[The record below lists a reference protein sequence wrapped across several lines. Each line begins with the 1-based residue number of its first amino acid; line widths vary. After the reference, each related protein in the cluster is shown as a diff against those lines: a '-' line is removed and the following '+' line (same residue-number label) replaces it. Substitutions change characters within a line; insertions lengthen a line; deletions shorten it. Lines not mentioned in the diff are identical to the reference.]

1 MSAASIPADLN
12 SQSQLLTV
20 TEHNPS
26 VLRCSAGDALRS
38 VHQMLDLTLQTLSGL
53 LLIGLL
59 SISTCFGQPQ
69 NSSTPVATK
78 PNAPDKDASTDQPDA
93 SDRATLVIMAPL
105 GPVLADLRISVAKL
119 PYRTWVGRFLA
130 TQLDRNKSGTLTAD
144 ELSLLTDRI
153 RRLAEIPDDKEM
165 VASISGKKDVE
176 SVRATEFA
184 DWLRNR
190 LPRAFD
196 LIAQPQAADDAVRL
210 SALLDS
216 DGNGAISNT
225 ELLQTF
231 RTLRFRDLDNDETL
245 SLVELMP
252 YRDPRSQN
260 AAIAPDV
267 ANLPF
272 FHITDEESLHAA
284 AQRII
289 NRYGAEGTLEKS
301 VLRISGSMP
310 AEASSLTSDQ
320 LIAWLKSPEYH
331 LQIDVRLSDRANTS
345 DIDVVVKPSAEQFC
359 RIQDDSFG
367 QTAMKIDGL
376 SLKIVARGGGA
387 NTRSVTRGFLGQTFV
402 MVDGDR
408 NQYLDEQEFMGLQTA
423 LQQSGATGDFAVIDQ
438 NKDGQVTR
446 DELFSFVERDQMATA
461 SRIEVSVRQDG
472 RTLFSLLDANQDRR
486 LSIREIRSGM
496 EPLRKFDLDG
506 DGSFEEMELG
516 TEYILTLGL
525 GQPELRRSGGSMSMM
540 NGMNADR
547 GDAILPGLENLQ
559 GPDWFRRMDRN
570 QDGDVTRRE
579 FLGTAHHFQQID
591 TDSDGLLSSTEAMA
605 VTNTA
610 AK

>member
-1 MSAASIPADLN
+1 MTAAMIPTNLTSEAQDFKVSEQDL
-12 SQSQLLTV
+12 SSLGFTV
-20 TEHNPS
+20 RAVTW
-26 VLRCSAGDALRS
+26 VVR
-38 VHQMLDLTLQTLSGL
+38 MLQGAI
-53 LLIGLL
+53 LLILIDL
-59 SISTCFGQPQ
+59 SLVSPGRGQQ
-69 NSSTPVATK
+69 QETNTPVAATR
-78 PNAPDKDASTDQPDA
+78 NAPDRAVSTDQPDA

-119 PYRTWVGRFLA
+119 PYRIWVGRYLA
-130 TQLDRNKSGTLTAD
+130 TQLDRNKSGTLTID
-144 ELSLLTDRI
+144 ELSLLTERI
-153 RRLAEIPDDKEM
+153 TQLADIADNEQI
-165 VASISGKKDVE
+165 VASISGTEGAE
-176 SVRATEFA
+176 SVRSTEFA

-216 DGNGAISNT
+216 DGNGAISNA

-245 SLVELMP
+245 SIAELMP

-272 FHITDEESLHAA
+272 FHITDEESLHVAS
-284 AQRII
+284 QRII
-289 NRYGAEGTLEKS
+289 TRYGAEGTIASS
-301 VLRISGSMP
+301 VLRRDRSSQK
-310 AEASSLTSDQ
+310 ETDSLTADQ
-320 LIAWLKSPEYH
+320 LIDWLKSPEYH
-331 LQIDVRLSDRANTS
+331 MQIDVRLSDRANTS
-345 DIDVVVKPSAEQFC
+345 DIDVVVEPAAEQFC
-359 RIQDDSFG
+359 QIQDDSFG
-367 QTAMKIDGL
+367 QTAMKLDGL

-423 LQQSGATGDFAVIDQ
+423 LQQSGASGDFAVIDQ
-438 NKDGQVTR
+438 NNDGMITR

-472 RTLFSLLDANQDRR
+472 RTLFSLLDTNQDRR
-486 LSIREIRSGM
+486 LAIREIRSGM

-525 GQPELRRSGGSMSMM
+525 GQPELRRNAGSMSMMM

-547 GDAILPGLENLQ
+547 GDAILPGVENLQ
-559 GPDWFRRMDRN
+559 GPEWFRRMDRN

-579 FLGTAHHFQQID
+579 FLGTADHFQQID
-591 TDSDGLLSSTEAMA
+591 TDGDGLLSSAEALA
-605 VTNTA
+605 VIA
-610 AK
+610 APAK

>member
-1 MSAASIPADLN
+1 MSAAMISTYLASEAQQFTPVVHDYSILR
-12 SQSQLLTV
+12 LTARAV
-20 TEHNPS
+20 T
-26 VLRCSAGDALRS
+26 RS
-38 VHQMLDLTLQTLSGL
+38 VCRMQGVVFATLSGL
-53 LLIGLL
+53 LLI
-59 SISTCFGQPQ
+59 STSSGQQPQ
-69 NSSTPVATK
+69 SSNPVATTRI
-78 PNAPDKDASTDQPDA
+78 APAKAGSTDSSEA

-119 PYRTWVGRFLA
+119 PYRIWVGKFLA
-130 TQLDRNKSGTLTAD
+130 TQLDRNKSDTLTAD

-153 RRLAEIPDDKEM
+153 RRLAEISSDEPI
-165 VASISGKKDVE
+165 VASISGKEEAEFVP
-176 SVRATEFA
+176 ATEFA

-216 DGNGAISNT
+216 DGNGAISNA

-245 SLVELMP
+245 SIAELMP

-289 NRYGAEGTLEKS
+289 ARYGAEATIPRT
-301 VLRISGSMP
+301 VLRTPGSSPGSSP
-310 AEASSLTSDQ
+310 AEMASLTYDQ
-320 LIAWLKSPEYH
+320 LISWLKSPEYH
-331 LQIDVRLSDRANTS
+331 MQIDVRLSDRANTS
-345 DIDVVVKPSAEQFC
+345 DIDVTVETSAAPFC

-387 NTRSVTRGFLGQTFV
+387 NSRSVTRGFLGQTFV
-402 MVDGDR
+402 MLDGDR
-408 NQYLDEQEFMGLQTA
+408 NQYLDEQEFTGLQAA
-423 LQQSGATGDFAVIDQ
+423 LQQSGAAGDFAVIDQ

-486 LSIREIRSGM
+486 LSIREIRSGT

-506 DGSFEEMELG
+506 DGSFEDMELG
-516 TEYILTLGL
+516 TEYVLTLGL
-525 GQPELRRSGGSMSMM
+525 GQPELRRNSGSMSMMM

-579 FLGTAHHFQQID
+579 FLGTTDHFQQID
-591 TDSDGLLSSTEAMA
+591 TDGDGLLSSTEATA

>member
-1 MSAASIPADLN
+1 MTAAMTPAN
-12 SQSQLLTV
+12 
-20 TEHNPS
+20 
-26 VLRCSAGDALRS
+26 LRS
-38 VHQMLDLTLQTLSGL
+38 GAQYLTSSKHESSSQRFTARAVTWRVRPVQSVIVLALSGL
-53 LLIGLL
+53 LLI
-59 SISTCFGQPQ
+59 STCFGQQ
-69 NSSTPVATK
+69 QKSNTPLVTSR
-78 PNAPDKDASTDQPDA
+78 NAADEAIPPDQPDA

-130 TQLDRNKSGTLTAD
+130 TQLDRNRSGSLTVE

-153 RRLAEIPDDKEM
+153 RQLADIASSEQIMADITGEDD
-165 VASISGKKDVE
+165 AE
-176 SVRATEFA
+176 SVRTTEFA

-210 SALLDS
+210 SALLDK
-216 DGNGAISNT
+216 DGNGAISNK

-245 SLVELMP
+245 SIAELMP

-289 NRYGAEGTLEKS
+289 SRYGAEGTMARA
-301 VLRISGSMP
+301 VLRMSGSSS
-310 AEASSLTSDQ
+310 EKTDSLTSDR

-345 DIDVVVKPSAEQFC
+345 DIDVVVEPSAQQFC
-359 RIQDDSFG
+359 KIQDDSFG

-376 SLKIVARGGGA
+376 SLRIVARGGGA

-408 NQYLDEQEFMGLQTA
+408 NQYLDEQEFTGLQSA
-423 LQQSGATGDFAVIDQ
+423 LQQSGASGDFAVIDQ
-438 NKDGQVTR
+438 NKDGMINR

-486 LSIREIRSGM
+486 LSLREIRSGV
-496 EPLRKFDLDG
+496 EVLRKYDLNG
-506 DGSFEEMELG
+506 DGSFEETELG

-525 GQPELRRSGGSMSMM
+525 GQPELRRSVGSMSMM

-579 FLGTAHHFQQID
+579 FLGTADHFQQID
-591 TDSDGLLSSTEAMA
+591 TDGDGLLSSAEAMA
-605 VTNTA
+605 VTTTSTE
-610 AK
+610 